1 MSASA
6 PGISAHPAGGGLV
19 SHQTVMW
26 VVFNVIVALMLYID
40 LAVGQKK
47 SHAVGMKE
55 AALWSLVWVGVSL
68 LFGAGIYFYLS
79 PEKAMQFLTGYLIE
93 KSLSVDN
100 MFVFIMIFSYF
111 SISPEY
117 QPRVLKW
124 GILGALVMRFVLIFV
139 GAALIQRFH
148 WVLYVFGGFLLYT
161 AYQMAFGGE
170 KEFKPEENVLF
181 RTVKKWLPM
190 TGPQGNRFFV
200 RAGGTWH
207 ATPLF
212 LALIVVEFS
221 DLVFAL
227 DSIPAIFSITQDTF
241 LVYTSNVFAILGL
254 RALYFLVSG
263 LVQLFA
269 YLKFGVALILA
280 FVGVKML
287 ASHFVHIST
296 GLSLGV
302 VLGVLV
308 LSIAA
313 SMFWPPRR
321 GEPAIS

>member
-1 MSASA
+1 
-6 PGISAHPAGGGLV
+6 
-19 SHQTVMW
+19 MW
-26 VVFNVIVALMLYID
+26 IVFNAIVAVMLYID

-55 AALWSLVWVGVSL
+55 AALWSLVWVAVSL
-68 LFGAGIYFYLS
+68 LFGVGIYFYLS

-111 SISPEY
+111 SVAPEH

-124 GILGALVMRFVLIFV
+124 GILGALVMRFILIFV

-170 KEFKPEENVLF
+170 KEFKPEENPLF
-181 RTVKKWLPM
+181 RLIKKWLPM
-190 TGPQGNRFFV
+190 TGLRGDRFFARV
-200 RAGGTWH
+200 AGGLH

-212 LALIVVEFS
+212 LALVVVEFS

-263 LVQLFA
+263 LVQLFV
-269 YLKFGVALILA
+269 YLKIGVALILA

-287 ASHFVHIST
+287 ASHYVHIST
-296 GLSLGV
+296 GLSLAV
-302 VLGVLV
+302 VVGVLV

-313 SMFWPPRR
+313 SVFWPPRKAA
-321 GEPAIS
+321 PATVS